1 MLKKGLL
8 LTNSNKVSLDIYLP
22 LEKLISLTHPQ
33 FLQENNK
40 NRTKKL
46 NRNCAIFIFI
56 FAETEDALAK
66 LIFLMA
72 NKCLS

>member
-8 LTNSNKVSLDIYLP
+8 LTNSNKVNLLSFEDFIILVELVSGLP
-22 LEKLISLTHPQ
+22 LVCLKIS
-33 FLQENNK
+33 
-40 NRTKKL
+40 KKFF
-46 NRNCAIFIFI
+46 CAIFIVF